1 MQESL
6 YTLRFANASIYTFQ
20 DFGKRIKESTVGLCH
35 LVASQHGVLNFFAR
49 ESCSA
54 TNSVVDSTLK
64 RVGIEHQ
71 SRYGYNSWSIRRK
84 SESRCR
90 MQFLS
95 GFHKI
100 HFTTGIERF
109 TRLRV
114 HLGNRSNISFLS
126 CKWAIFPVVIFKFSY
141 ILHSEVSIW
150 RKHQHRIPVRIA
162 PDWSPVQ
169 KQRSCFSHFQL
180 LFL

>member
-1 MQESL
+1 LSNFRYNSSIDQNFIKPSATLFGNLKEIPNHQPIVMQESL

-126 CKWAIFPVVIFKFSY
+126 
-141 ILHSEVSIW
+141 
-150 RKHQHRIPVRIA
+150 
-162 PDWSPVQ
+162 
-169 KQRSCFSHFQL
+169 
-180 LFL
+180 